1 MDEPTVVVG
10 RITKAHG
17 LRGEVAVQVFSD
29 NPDRFADGAGVF
41 LEDGREL
48 RILASRWTGSR
59 LLVVFDGIEDRTTAE
74 RLRGR
79 SLVVPRSM
87 LPDLPEG
94 EYWPHQVIGCR
105 VVTESGRS
113 LGIVTDVIENPAN
126 DLWSAVDDEGAET
139 LIPAIHD
146 VVVEVDV
153 AAGRI
158 RVRDLPGLTV
168 ADDEPVARR
177 PGPAPRREP

>member
-29 NPDRFADGAGVF
+29 NPDRFADGARVF
-41 LEDGREL
+41 LDDGRAL
-48 RILASRWTGSR
+48 TVGAARWAGAR
-59 LLVVFDGIEDRTTAE
+59 MLVRFEGVPDRTAAE
-74 RLRGR
+74 ALRGR

-87 LPDLPEG
+87 LPELADG
-94 EYWPHQVIGCR
+94 EYWPHQLIGCE
-105 VVTESGRS
+105 VTTEAGRS
-113 LGIVTDVIENPAN
+113 LGRVTDVIENPAN
-126 DLWSAVDDEGAET
+126 DLWAATDDAGVET
-139 LIPAIHD
+139 LLPAIRD

-158 RVRDLPGLTV
+158 LVRDLPGLTV
-168 ADDEPVARR
+168 PEP
-177 PGPAPRREP
+177 